1 MSFNLLNIGASGI
14 RSNSELLQTTSKNIS
29 NLNTEGY
36 VRERTEFTTMVG
48 NEVGR
53 GNTVRLLNE
62 FALKQLNRDIANK
75 SYYDQFV
82 SEASRVD
89 TLFAEESSSL
99 STSINSVFTNLQEA
113 LNQPASSVNRS
124 LFFTSSENLVEQMDR
139 LSGIVLDQKNI
150 VNEQLDIFSGE
161 ANNLIK
167 KIGDLNT
174 KIVGLVNNQAQQA
187 NSNIYNERD
196 LAIKKLSELVDIETL
211 DGDNGEKLVFL
222 GSGQSLV
229 MKEGAF
235 NLFAIDGDPDP
246 NFSQLRL
253 DVTDGKAIALDV
265 SSATLKGKIGGLLA
279 FRDEVLV
286 PAQNQLGQ
294 MAITIADAFNQQNH
308 LGLDLDGNFGGDLF
322 NIPSSGAYA
331 YKDNTGS
338 STITATLEAGKGK
351 ELPANDFQVEYISAT
366 QISVTA
372 LDNRGNAVGTAQTFN
387 IGAGSPAT
395 VNSADLVAP
404 STDSFGLEFSI
415 TTGGATGDKFLVKL
429 NSEAA
434 GTLSLATKREEHL
447 ALASPIRTSISA
459 DNISTATISVGAVTD
474 TTASGFTATPS
485 LANGPLTIT
494 KTNVANEYTISD
506 GTNTTTFTVTGNTKG
521 MLAQA
526 GAPFSTYGFD
536 FDISGSP
543 TAGDEFTVEFN
554 TGGYDDNRN
563 GLEFAQLQSTKL
575 VRQNVIA
582 TANTDNLRTFNEAYS
597 KIVTDV
603 GVTTNQAKT
612 NGAAFAALAQQSEA
626 WYESMAGVNLDEE
639 AANLLRFQQ
648 SYSAAA
654 QVISVAR
661 TVFDSLLSAAR

>member
-1 MSFNLLNIGASGI
+1 MSFNLLNIGASGV
-14 RSNSELLQTTSKNIS
+14 RANSELLQTTSKNIS

-53 GNTVRLLNE
+53 GNTVRLINE
-62 FALKQLNRDIANK
+62 FALKQLNRDLSNK
-75 SYYDQFV
+75 TYYDQFV

-99 STSINSVFTNLQEA
+99 STSINKVFNNLQEA

-124 LFFTSSENLVEQMDR
+124 LFFTSAQNLVDQMDR

-161 ANNLIK
+161 ANNLIQ

-174 KIVGLVNNQAQQA
+174 KIAGLVNAQAQQG

-211 DGDNGEKLVFL
+211 DGNNGEKLVFL

-246 NFSQLRL
+246 NFSELKL
-253 DVTDGKAIALDV
+253 DVTSGKAVALDV

-322 NIPSSGAYA
+322 QIPSTGAYA
-331 YKDNTGS
+331 FKDNTGTA
-338 STITATLEAGKGK
+338 TISATLEAGKGK
-351 ELPANDFQVEYISAT
+351 ELPANDFQIEYLSAT

-387 IGAGSPAT
+387 IGATPAT

-404 STDSFGLEFSI
+404 STDSFGLEFTISA
-415 TTGGATGDKFLVKL
+415 GGSAGDKFLVKL

-434 GTLSLATKREEHL
+434 ANLTLATSRDEHL

-459 DNISTATISVGAVTD
+459 NNISTATISVGAVTD
-474 TTASGFTATPS
+474 TTAAGFTATPS
-485 LANGPLTIT
+485 LANGPLTVT
-494 KTNVANEYTISD
+494 KTTVANQYTISD
-506 GTNTTTFTVTGNTKG
+506 GTNTATFLVTGNTKG

-526 GAPFSTYGFD
+526 GAPFSNYGFD
-536 FDISGSP
+536 FDLSGTP

-563 GLEFAQLQSTKL
+563 GLAFAKLQSTKL

-603 GVTTNQAKT
+603 GVTTSQAKT

-626 WYESMAGVNLDEE
+626 WYESMSGVNLDEE

-654 QVISVAR
+654 QVISAAR

>member
-1 MSFNLLNIGASGI
+1 MSFNLLNIGSSGI
-14 RSNSELLQTTSKNIS
+14 RANSELLQTTSKNIS

-62 FALKQLNRDIANK
+62 FALKQLNRDLSNK
-75 SYYDQFV
+75 TYYDQFV
-82 SEASRVD
+82 AEASRVD

-99 STSINSVFTNLQEA
+99 STSLNSLFNNLQEA
-113 LNQPASSVNRS
+113 LNQPASSVSRS
-124 LFFTSSENLVEQMDR
+124 LFFTSSQNLVDQMDR

-150 VNEQLDIFSGE
+150 VNEQLDIFSNE

-174 KIVGLVNNQAQQA
+174 KIAGLVNPQAQQV
-187 NSNIYNERD
+187 NSTVYNERD
-196 LAIKKLSELVDIETL
+196 LAIKKLAELVDIETL

-235 NLFAIDGDPDP
+235 NLFSMDGDPDP
-246 NFSQLRL
+246 NFKQLTL
-253 DVTDGKAIALDV
+253 DVKGGKAVTLDV
-265 SSATLKGKIGGLLA
+265 NPATLKGKIGGLLA
-279 FRDEVLV
+279 FRDEILV

-294 MAITIADAFNQQNH
+294 MAISVADAFNQQNH

-322 NIPSSGAYA
+322 QIPTAGAYA
-331 YKDNTGS
+331 YKDNTGTAS
-338 STITATLEAGKGK
+338 ITATLEAGKGK
-351 ELPANDFQVEYISAT
+351 EIPANDFLVEYISAT
-366 QISVTA
+366 QVSVTA
-372 LDNRGNAVGTAQTFN
+372 LDNRGNAVGSAQTFN
-387 IGAGSPAT
+387 IGTPPST
-395 VNSADLVAP
+395 INSADLAAP
-404 STDSFGLEFSI
+404 STDAFGLELNISA
-415 TTGGATGDKFLVKL
+415 GGATGDKFLIKL

-434 GTLSLATKREEHL
+434 SSLKLATTRGEHL
-447 ALASPIRTSISA
+447 ALASPIRTSVSA
-459 DNISTATISVGAVTD
+459 NNTSTATISAGVVTD
-474 TTASGFTATPS
+474 TTAAGFTATPS
-485 LANGPLTIT
+485 LANGPLTVT
-494 KTNVANEYTISD
+494 KTAVANQYTISD
-506 GTNTTTFTVTGNTKG
+506 GTNTATFVVSGNTKG

-526 GAPFSTYGFD
+526 GAPFSNYGFD
-536 FDISGSP
+536 FDLEGAP
-543 TAGDEFTVEFN
+543 ATGDSFKLEFN

-563 GLEFAQLQSTKL
+563 GSGFSKLQSTEL
-575 VRQNVIA
+575 VRQNVI
-582 TANTDNLRTFNEAYS
+582 TTPNTDNLKTFNEAYA

-612 NGAAFAALAQQSEA
+612 NGAAFAALAEQSEA
-626 WYESMAGVNLDEE
+626 WYESMSGVNLDEE

-654 QVISVAR
+654 QVITVAR
-661 TVFDSLLSAAR
+661 AIFDSLLSAAR

>member
-1 MSFNLLNIGASGI
+1 MSFNLLNIGSSGI
-14 RSNSELLQTTSKNIS
+14 RANSELLQTTSKNIS

-62 FALKQLNRDIANK
+62 FALKQLNRDISNK

-82 SEASRVD
+82 AEASRVD

-99 STSINSVFTNLQEA
+99 SSSINSLFKNLQEA

-124 LFFTSSENLVEQMDR
+124 LFFTSAENLVDQMDR
-139 LSGIVLDQKNI
+139 LSGIVLDQKNV
-150 VNEQLDIFSGE
+150 VNEQLDIFSEE
-161 ANNLIK
+161 ANGLIK
-167 KIGDLNT
+167 NISELNAKIGALQNA
-174 KIVGLVNNQAQQA
+174 QAQQA
-187 NSNIYNERD
+187 NSAIYNERD

-235 NLFAIDGDPDP
+235 NLFSLDGDPDP
-246 NFSQLRL
+246 NFKQLKL
-253 DVTDGKAIALDV
+253 DVIGAQAVPLEINP
-265 SSATLKGKIGGLLA
+265 ATLKGKIGGLLG
-279 FRDEVLV
+279 FRDEILV
-286 PAQNQLGQ
+286 TAQNQFGQ
-294 MAITIADAFNQQNH
+294 MAIAIADAFNQQNH

-322 NIPSSGAYA
+322 QIPDVGAYA
-331 YKDNTGS
+331 YQANTGS
-338 STITATLEAGKGK
+338 ATISATLEAGKGK
-351 ELPANDFQVEYISAT
+351 EIPANDFLIEYTSAT

-372 LDNRGNAVGTAQTFN
+372 IDSRGNAVGTAQTFN
-387 IGAGSPAT
+387 IGTPPST
-395 VNSADLVAP
+395 INSADLVAP

-415 TTGGATGDKFLVKL
+415 SGSGASGDKFLLKL
-429 NSEAA
+429 NTDAA
-434 GTLSLATKREEHL
+434 ANLKLATTREEHL
-447 ALASPIRTSISA
+447 ALASPIRTAASA
-459 DNISTATISVGAVTD
+459 NNTSTATISVGVVTD
-474 TTASGFTATPS
+474 TAAAGFNATPGLTNGAISVTKTANPNEYVISDAVNSVTFTA
-485 LANGPLTIT
+485 
-494 KTNVANEYTISD
+494 
-506 GTNTTTFTVTGNTKG
+506 TGNTKA

-526 GAPFSTYGFD
+526 GGAFATYGFD
-536 FDISGSP
+536 FDLQGLA
-543 TAGDEFTVEFN
+543 TTGDTFTVEFN

-563 GLEFAQLQSTKL
+563 GLDFAKLQSTKL
-575 VRQNVIA
+575 VRQNVIS
-582 TANTDNLRTFNEAYS
+582 TPNTDNLKTFNEAFG

-626 WYESMAGVNLDEE
+626 WYESMSGVNLDEE